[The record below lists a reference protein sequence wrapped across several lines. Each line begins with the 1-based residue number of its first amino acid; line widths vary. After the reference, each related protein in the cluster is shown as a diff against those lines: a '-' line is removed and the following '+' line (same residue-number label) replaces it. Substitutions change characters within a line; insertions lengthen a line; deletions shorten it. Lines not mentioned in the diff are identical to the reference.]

1 MSDGAG
7 AAAAAGGEGDA
18 AAAAAA
24 AAAGG
29 GAAGLLAAQGG
40 GDAAAGAG
48 GEGQQGGQGG
58 AEGGA
63 PPEWIG
69 IFSDKAS
76 GEGQTASRD
85 WVKAKGFKDPDAM
98 VSSYREL
105 ENQLR
110 NGDKIV
116 LPKEG
121 DSAETVE
128 AFHKAIGR
136 PDAADKYD
144 LKLGDGEEVN
154 EDLAKVMRE
163 AAFKAGVPA
172 SMFAAMAEPFNA
184 YMRGV
189 MEQHEASQVQQ
200 RDAGVA
206 EYKAEVGDKFNTHI
220 AAGNKAMRLLE
231 MTGEDIAAIEAGL
244 GTKKTL
250 ALFAKLGMG
259 MGEDILLDAGGRPK
273 FSLSKEEA
281 QAKLDMLGKQEGY
294 LEKLKSDP
302 KLKAEREHL
311 LSIVAAAET
320 REREAQG

>member
-7 AAAAAGGEGDA
+7 AAAAAGGEGEA
-18 AAAAAA
+18 AAGA

-29 GAAGLLAAQGG
+29 GAAALLGGQGG
-40 GDAAAGAG
+40 GDG
-48 GEGQQGGQGG
+48 GGGGDQAGQGG
-58 AEGGA
+58 GESGAAE
-63 PPEWIG
+63 WHG
-69 IFSDKAS
+69 IFSDKAP

-85 WVKAKGFKDPDAM
+85 WVKSKGFKDPDAM

-105 ENQLR
+105 EGKFLS
-110 NGDKIV
+110 GDKIV

-121 DSAETVE
+121 DSADVVE

-136 PDAADKYD
+136 PDAAEKYD
-144 LKLGDGEEVN
+144 IQLGEGEELN
-154 EDLAKVMRE
+154 EDLAKVVRE
-163 AAFKAGVPA
+163 AAFKAGMPA
-172 SMFAAMAEPFNA
+172 GMFAPVAEAFNG
-184 YMRGV
+184 YMREV
-189 MEQHEASQVQQ
+189 LQSHEAAQVQQ

-206 EYKAEVGDKFNTHI
+206 EYRSEVGDKFNTHI

-231 MTGEDIAAIEAGL
+231 LSGEDIAGIEQGL

-273 FSLSKEEA
+273 FSMSREEA
-281 QAKLDMLGKQEGY
+281 QAELDRVGKEPGY
-294 LEKLKSDP
+294 LD
-302 KLKAEREHL
+302 KLKADPNVKARREHL
-311 LSIVAAAET
+311 LSIVAAAEA